1 MLSLFLSGIH
11 HTHVF
16 PLLCPFLTILQHT
29 YVVSRLCPASRCRRQ
44 SRVVV
49 VVAVVVLVVVVAK
62 SSQSSSTPSSLCS
75 PSLSSVPVR
84 TKRCQ
89 LSTLP
94 DRAAPA
100 TLQDGAAS
108 DALQHGVAPATLQDG
123 AASAS
128 RQHDTRNP
136 LSRLTTTLDTVALAG
151 RECSEAAGCRMDG
164 EAPASSKQDG
174 EATACSGIN
183 DPLASPR
190 CLFVHRFFQWRGAAL
205 MYLYIG
211 DAKR

>member
-11 HTHVF
+11 HTHGF
-16 PLLCPFLTILQHT
+16 PLFCSFLTILQHT

-49 VVAVVVLVVVVAK
+49 VVAVVVLVVV
-62 SSQSSSTPSSLCS
+62 
-75 PSLSSVPVR
+75 VR

-123 AASAS
+123 VTAAS
-128 RQHDTRNP
+128 RQHDSTRNP
-136 LSRLTTTLDTVALAG
+136 LSRITTTLDTVALAG

-174 EATACSGIN
+174 EATVCSGIN
-183 DPLASPR
+183 DPLVSPR
-190 CLFVHRFFQWRGAAL
+190 CLVFHRFFQWRGAAL
-205 MYLYIG
+205 MYLDIG

>member
-16 PLLCPFLTILQHT
+16 PLFCSFLTKLQHT

-49 VVAVVVLVVVVAK
+49 VVAVVVLVVV
-62 SSQSSSTPSSLCS
+62 
-75 PSLSSVPVR
+75 VR

-174 EATACSGIN
+174 EATASSGIN
-183 DPLASPR
+183 GPLVSPR